1 MHECHAGFFV
11 DPNAV
16 IVRSAVLQT
25 GVHGRRHV
33 GQLACK
39 TARGAGKKASN
50 AAHQQ
55 RSVEKVELS
64 VAASFDLHNFILKV
78 DALDSASIRRV
89 ALIRF
94 CARPKARFEC

>member
-1 MHECHAGFFV
+1 MTVEFVSASRKFGGDRLMAVNFAIVDDHETPIGRDHGLMSRGGQIEDREAPMHERHAGFFV

-25 GVHGRRHV
+25 DVHGRRYV

-50 AAHQQ
+50 
-55 RSVEKVELS
+55 
-64 VAASFDLHNFILKV
+64 
-78 DALDSASIRRV
+78 
-89 ALIRF
+89 
-94 CARPKARFEC
+94 